1 MAKFKLKKE
10 VIREIWT
17 LGLLLLAVFMFR
29 SSIAEPYV
37 VPTGS
42 LKPVVLPG
50 DRIFVYKAAYDLKIP
65 FTDISLVHFGNP
77 KRGDIIVFK
86 YPLDTSI
93 NYVKRLIGIP
103 GDDIEI
109 NDGWITLNGTP
120 LEFHKAQDSDARAL
134 DSGDPG
140 ATFYFEKIGDVN
152 HPVQRLPMHF
162 PRSMRFTVPPDQY
175 FFMGDNR
182 DGSNDSRVWGFV
194 PKDYL
199 KGKALVI
206 WLSLDSLNGW
216 IPGWVP
222 SVRWNRIGKSLTH

>member
-1 MAKFKLKKE
+1 MAKLAKFKLKKE
-10 VIREIWT
+10 VVKEIWT

-50 DRIFVYKAAYDLKIP
+50 DRIFVFKAAYDLKIP
-65 FTDISLVHFGNP
+65 FTDVSLIHFGEP

-86 YPLDTSI
+86 YPMDTSI
-93 NYVKRLIGIP
+93 NYVKRLIGVP
-103 GDDIEI
+103 GDEIEI
-109 NDGWITLNGTP
+109 DNGWITLNGTP
-120 LEFHKAQDSDARAL
+120 LPFHKAKPEEAKAL

-140 ATFYFEKIGDVN
+140 ATFYMEKIGEVT
-152 HPVQRLPMHF
+152 HPVQRLPERF
-162 PRSMRFTVPPDQY
+162 SRAMRLTVPEGQY

-199 KGKALVI
+199 KGRALGI
-206 WLSLDSLNGW
+206 WLSLDSSHGL
-216 IPGWVP
+216 IP
-222 SVRWNRIGKSLTH
+222 SVRWDRIGKSLTH

>member
-10 VIREIWT
+10 VVKEIWT

-50 DRIFVYKAAYDLKIP
+50 DRIFVFKASYDLKIP
-65 FTDISLVHFGNP
+65 FTDFSLIHFGEP

-86 YPLDTSI
+86 FPDDPSI
-93 NYVKRLIGIP
+93 NYVKRLIGVP
-103 GDDIEI
+103 GDEIEVE
-109 NDGWITLNGTP
+109 NGWITLNGKP
-120 LEFHKAQDSDARAL
+120 QEHFPAQAAEAKAL

-140 ATFYFEKIGDVN
+140 ATFYFEQLGDVK
-152 HPVQRLPMHF
+152 HPVQRLPDRYQ
-162 PRSMRFTVPPDQY
+162 RSVHVTVPEDHY

-182 DGSNDSRVWGFV
+182 DGSNDSRSWGFV
-194 PKDYL
+194 PKHYL
-199 KGKALVI
+199 KGKALGI
-206 WLSLDSLNGW
+206 WLSLDSSQGW
-216 IPGWVP
+216 IP
-222 SVRWNRIGKSLTH
+222 SVRWERIGKSLTH